1 MEIFPFGE
9 EDVFALSKLLQYES
23 AERGKR
29 GGGMTETL
37 MRALSV
43 AITNLSLEYPGLG
56 FMMDDG
62 GTWRVLM
69 PDDVQIPVS
78 GGFGIGGE

>member
-23 AERGKR
+23 AERGKG

-37 MRALSV
+37 MRAVRSEEV
-43 AITNLSLEYPGLG
+43 RFFVVKHSGKCFFGVKGYLG
-56 FMMDDG
+56 G
-62 GTWRVLM
+62 
-69 PDDVQIPVS
+69 
-78 GGFGIGGE
+78 